1 MKEIYTA
8 EEYLEAMRNPKAAH
22 KFNVAPSESRK
33 ARGKVYASK
42 AEMLFANQILTMGY
56 TEIIEQP
63 KIRLGEDTEYRP
75 DFFILDLRAGKA
87 WYVDVKGVETNE
99 FKRIKKL
106 WVKYGRLPLHV
117 VKKQRGKFVTTEVI
131 EHG

>member
-1 MKEIYTA
+1 MTQIYTA
-8 EEYLEAMRNPKAAH
+8 EEYLEALKNPKKAH

-42 AEMLFANQILTMGY
+42 AEMLYANHLLTLGY

-75 DFFILDLRAGKA
+75 DFLILNLGKGEA
-87 WYVDVKGVETNE
+87 WYVDVKGVETND

-117 VKKQRGKFVTTEVI
+117 VQKKRGKFVTTEVI